1 MKKTIQTTIM
11 LMASVVVLFS
21 CNSNPKQ
28 NDTKKDNEIIPNHE
42 LVKTDNLEITENK
55 ESDAQWDNISRQ
67 SLTIDGY
74 PLSKCMKLLVGES
87 TAKVVVEGLPHD
99 PVMYITYRPDDA
111 WNVSVEENRQA
122 VIEALKDCYDFSI
135 VDGTRELE
143 IYTLTAYDS
152 TKLKQSGDNVAG
164 TSVKSVNETKTF
176 SNYSFDR
183 MMKALEK
190 EFDVIFRSDV
200 ENESRYN
207 FESIFMG
214 KQDRALD
221 DLKDKYGMKFQK
233 STETVDVKIVVFE

>member
-28 NDTKKDNEIIPNHE
+28 NDTNKDNEIIPNHE
-42 LVKTDNLEITENK
+42 LVQTDNLEITENK

-67 SLTIDGY
+67 SITIEGY
-74 PLSKCMKLLVGES
+74 TLEKCMKLLVGAS
-87 TAKVVVEGLPHD
+87 SPKVIVEGLENN
-99 PVMYITYRPDDA
+99 PVMRIEYQPEDI
-111 WNVSVEENRQA
+111 WKSSVEENRQA
-122 VIEALKDCYDFSI
+122 VIEALKECYDFSI

-183 MMKALEK
+183 MMKAMEK

-200 ENESRYN
+200 ENELRYN

-221 DLKDKYGMKFQK
+221 DVKEKYGMKFQK
-233 STETVDVKIVVFE
+233 STDMIDVKIVTFE